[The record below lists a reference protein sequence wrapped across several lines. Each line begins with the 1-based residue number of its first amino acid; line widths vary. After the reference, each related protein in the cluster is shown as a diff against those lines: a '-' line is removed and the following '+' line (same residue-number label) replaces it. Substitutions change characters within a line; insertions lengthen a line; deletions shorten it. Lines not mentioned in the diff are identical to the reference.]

1 MKVKNLSHGSGRSVN
16 KQGRINMPSASV
28 SAGMIR
34 NFLPSGANQPI
45 AVDDVQKEAS
55 KPIPPDENL
64 DKLRDSLKRMTLD
77 TKGKRNKYIMF

>member
-34 NFLPSGANQPI
+34 NFLPPSGAMQ
-45 AVDDVQKEAS
+45 VDDVQKEAS
-55 KPIPPDENL
+55 KPIPPDDNL